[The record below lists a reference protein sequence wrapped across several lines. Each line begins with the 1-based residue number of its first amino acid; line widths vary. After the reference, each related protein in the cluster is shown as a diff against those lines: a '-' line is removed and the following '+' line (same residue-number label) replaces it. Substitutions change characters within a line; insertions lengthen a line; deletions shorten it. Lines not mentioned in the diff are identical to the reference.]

1 MLLRELEDKITSIR
15 PVYDKTV
22 LGGHFEV
29 TFGPNVVF
37 NLSFP
42 AFLKNKF
49 EEDQKL
55 KDYVRNRKDDAEISA
70 SGIVNNLY
78 YIGCPVDEW
87 VEDYFVNVRSKV
99 SQFDALL
106 QLFNHLKSFGDDNTK

>member
-1 MLLRELEDKITSIR
+1 MLLKELEDKITSIT
-15 PVYDKTV
+15 PQYDNTV
-22 LGGHFEV
+22 LGGHFIV
-29 TFGPNVVF
+29 TFGTHVVF

-42 AFLKNKF
+42 AFLKRRF

-70 SGIVNNLY
+70 SGIVRDLY
-78 YIGCPVDEW
+78 SIGCPMEEW
-87 VEDYFVNVRSKV
+87 IEDYFTNVRSKV